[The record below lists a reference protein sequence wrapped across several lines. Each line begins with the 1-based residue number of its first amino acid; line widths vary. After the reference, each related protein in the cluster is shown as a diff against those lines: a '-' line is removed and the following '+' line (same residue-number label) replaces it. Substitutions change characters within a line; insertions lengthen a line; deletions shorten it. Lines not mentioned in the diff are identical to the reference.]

1 MMRSRVGTPG
11 CSCCSGQTR
20 DENGMTERPNGLL
33 HGYQLRLPVYEGPLD
48 VLLRLIE
55 RNQLLVTD
63 VSLVLVT
70 EQFVEYTA
78 GLADASSDALAEFM
92 TIAARLLLLKSRSL
106 LPRPD
111 VVDEEEEPDD
121 LVDRLREYQRARL
134 IAADLRQREAAGLQS
149 WPRLATPSEVP
160 PTERLIGTTIQALV
174 AALGRC
180 LARGATKPEKY
191 VATPVISLLE
201 MTRRLL
207 GRLGRGRGSFTAL
220 VGQGASRTE
229 YAVAFIAL
237 LALLRQRVVD
247 ASQSGLFGEIE
258 IARLA
263 PADRA
268 DD

>member
-1 MMRSRVGTPG
+1 MA
-11 CSCCSGQTR
+11 
-20 DENGMTERPNGLL
+20 ERANGLL
-33 HGYQLRLPVYEGPLD
+33 DGYQLRLPVYEGPLD

-92 TIAARLLLLKSRSL
+92 SIAARLLLLKSRSL
-106 LPRPD
+106 LPRPAVAD
-111 VVDEEEEPDD
+111 DEEEPDD

-134 IAADLRQREAAGLQS
+134 IADDLRQREAAGLQS
-149 WPRLATPSEVP
+149 WPRLAVAPDVP
-160 PTERLIGTTIQALV
+160 ATERLVGLTMQALV
-174 AALGRC
+174 AGLRRC
-180 LARGATKPEKY
+180 LVRGTTKPEKY

-207 GRLGRGRGSFTAL
+207 GRLGRGSGNFTTL

-237 LALLRQRVVD
+237 LSLLRRRAVD
-247 ASQSGLFGEIE
+247 ASQSALFGEIE
-258 IARLA
+258 IARIA
-263 PADRA
+263 PVDGA